1 MSKDIEMWLTN
12 EQIGIT
18 ITKFSMELK
27 KYCTIQK
34 YKNIESKVKKLGG
47 KAKRGW
53 SGIKS
58 ISNDADS
65 VDEKQ
70 SGLDAK

>member
-1 MSKDIEMWLTN
+1 
-12 EQIGIT
+12 
-18 ITKFSMELK
+18 MELK

-53 SGIKS
+53 YGIKS
-58 ISNDADS
+58 INNDDS
-65 VDEKQ
+65 DDEEP